1 MTSLTLIQGDVL
13 QANTMGQNR
22 NAPTAEEVAEAAG
35 GDIETAQRALSAVR
49 VRDEAAE

>member
-1 MTSLTLIQGDVL
+1 MIGLTLIQGDVL
-13 QANTMGQNR
+13 RTNTMGQKR

-49 VRDEAAE
+49 LC